1 MIKTIIADD
10 EILVRVGLK
19 SMVDWQA
26 MGFEIVGEAGDGLQA
41 LELCKNQRVDLVITD
56 IKMPKMDG
64 LELIRTLGRKYPS
77 TKIVVLSCYNE
88 GEYIKEAMKYHG
100 ALDYIFKI
108 AMDKAELQ
116 KTLENVKKIVYE
128 DRAKNGRTLEQHGR
142 MPDDFEK
149 IKVWDHILNEGNG
162 QSDKGVEGGLQSFFD
177 IPLQKPYV
185 CIAIRLFQE
194 ENFQSLLMKQGLKK
208 EHKLYFV
215 SSVSSLLGKDK
226 VLYDISFLKQ
236 EIALLISMEKQMETD
251 ALVELCKK
259 IDSVNHLWSNAHMSF
274 GISSEQQGEERLSV
288 AFAQAREAQEAS
300 FFYGEAK
307 IKRYQERERKKRSEN
322 TLPVGHELMI
332 LLYENPD
339 GIRKALTYYF
349 RLFQEAGGIREEEI
363 KENCFVFLSNLTNIL
378 SSRLDYDFLTRYRK
392 RLWERLMSS
401 HTLEGLQSCVE
412 DYTEGLLTEFEK
424 QENRLLSPE
433 TKKALQYIQENY
445 KNELRLKNMAE
456 YIGINES
463 YLSHLFKKE
472 YGKSLI
478 TYLNEYRILKAQEL
492 ILSSAAS
499 LNLIAEEVGYP
510 NYTYFSKV
518 FKSITGINAIDF
530 RSNIKKV

>member
-26 MGFEIVGEAGDGLQA
+26 MGYEIVGEAEDGRQV
-41 LELCKNQRVDLVITD
+41 LELCRNQRVDLVITD

-88 GEYIKEAMKYHG
+88 GEYIKEAMKYRG
-100 ALDYIFKI
+100 AIDYIFKI

-116 KTLENVKKIVYE
+116 KTLENVKKIIYE
-128 DRAKNGRTLEQHGR
+128 DIAKSGRTPEQHGYVS
-142 MPDDFEK
+142 DDLEK
-149 IKVWDHILNEGNG
+149 IKVWERILNEGNG
-162 QSDKGVEGGLQSFFD
+162 QLTGGEDGLQSFFG

-185 CIAIRLFQE
+185 CIVIRLFQK
-194 ENFQSLLMKQGLKK
+194 ENSQRLLQAQGLKK
-208 EHKLYFV
+208 EHKVYFV
-215 SSVSSLLGKDK
+215 SSVSNLLGKDK
-226 VLYDISFLKQ
+226 ILYDISFLKQ
-236 EIALLISMEKQMETD
+236 EIVLLITLEKQIGTD
-251 ALVELCKK
+251 VLEELCKK
-259 IDSVNHLWSNAHMSF
+259 IDSTNYFWFNVHMSF
-274 GISSEQQGEERLSV
+274 GISSKQQGAQQLGI
-288 AFAQAREAQEAS
+288 AFAQAREAREAS

-307 IKRYQERERKKRSEN
+307 IKQYQERERKKRPEK
-322 TLPVGHELMI
+322 TLPVGQELMI
-332 LLYENPD
+332 LLCENPD
-339 GIRKALTYYF
+339 KIRKTLACYF
-349 RLFQEAGGIREEEI
+349 RFFQEEGGIREEEI

-378 SSRLDYDFLTRYRK
+378 SSWLDYAFLTRYRE

-401 HTLEGLQSCVE
+401 YTLEGLQSCVE
-412 DYTEGLLTEFEK
+412 GYTEGLLTELEK
-424 QENRLLSPE
+424 QENGLLSAE
-433 TKKALQYIQENY
+433 SRKALQYVHENY
-445 KNELRLKNMAE
+445 KNELRLKNIAE

-492 ILSSAAS
+492 ILSSDVS
-499 LNLIAEEVGYP
+499 LNLIAEAVGYP

-518 FKSITGINAIDF
+518 FKSITGTNAIDY
-530 RSNIKKV
+530 RANIKKV